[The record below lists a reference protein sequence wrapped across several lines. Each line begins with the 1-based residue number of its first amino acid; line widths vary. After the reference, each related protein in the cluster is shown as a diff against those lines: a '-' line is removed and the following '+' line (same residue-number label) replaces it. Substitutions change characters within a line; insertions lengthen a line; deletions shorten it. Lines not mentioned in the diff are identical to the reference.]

1 MCPSSHDVLEG
12 SSRPKNGHKNW
23 LCQLDR
29 LYNWVERVE
38 TTTHLDIVAGT
49 WLCRSEQ
56 PSFSKRQL
64 DLRSSSVRQGRDE
77 FDKAGWTAG
86 LDWVKNVW
94 LGWVVRYHWCHLE
107 SRAEARSVGYPRE
120 GGTCFGSHCAAGCNS
135 KVHTFLV
142 SLICTLW

>member
-1 MCPSSHDVLEG
+1 MFQRDHPG
-12 SSRPKNGHKNW
+12 QKNGHKNW

-49 WLCRSEQ
+49 WLRRSEQ

-64 DLRSSSVRQGRDE
+64 DLRSSSVLGRDE

-94 LGWVVRYHWCHLE
+94 LGWAVRYHSQRIHVWNIYLHWDYFKL
-107 SRAEARSVGYPRE
+107 
-120 GGTCFGSHCAAGCNS
+120 
-135 KVHTFLV
+135 L
-142 SLICTLW
+142 